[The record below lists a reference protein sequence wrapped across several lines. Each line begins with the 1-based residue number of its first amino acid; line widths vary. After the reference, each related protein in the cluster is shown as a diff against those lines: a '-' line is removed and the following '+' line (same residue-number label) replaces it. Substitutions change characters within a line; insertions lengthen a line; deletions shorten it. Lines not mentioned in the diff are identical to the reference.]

1 MNKINLVFFIVFQ
14 FCALQLFS
22 QKKYPFIQYDS
33 NKIIHA
39 TDSSDFIAFYNKI
52 DGLKN
57 GSLKKVTIAHYGGS
71 HIQAGQWT
79 EVLAD
84 SFQALGNFRGG
95 GAFAFPYRIAN
106 TNGPPFYRSL
116 STGTW
121 TRCRCVPSELCAPLG
136 MAGIVAVNNDLDA
149 SFGMQLKTNGHI
161 QSFTSI
167 RVYHNFN
174 PSFTFDIGSG
184 FPVPAKRL
192 EVPEM
197 GYTLFEFAVPV
208 DSVNFKLHKIDNK
221 QRDFILRGFSIQ
233 NEEPGFY
240 FASMGVNGAS
250 TKSYIN
256 CSEFTKEL
264 MSLKPDLFI
273 FSIGVNDAQD
283 LDFNAEDFIKRYD
296 SLVAIVKQVSPDCAI
311 LFTTI
316 SDNYIKRKTS
326 NSRSLATNAAIYQL
340 MEKHNAALWDMFT
353 IMGGLRS
360 IYTWYQNDLASAD
373 KIHFNTEGY
382 KLIGS
387 LMFEAISK
395 DYKANSNNQK

>member
-1 MNKINLVFFIVFQ
+1 MIKKNFLFFIFFQ
-14 FCALQLFS
+14 FCALQLFA

-39 TDSSDFIAFYNKI
+39 ADSSDFMAFYKKI

-57 GSLKKVTIAHYGGS
+57 GVLNKVTIAHYGGS

-79 EVLAD
+79 EILAD
-84 SFQALGNFRGG
+84 SFQAMGDFRGG

-136 MAGIVAVNNDLDA
+136 MAGIVAVNNDVEA
-149 SFGMQLKTNGHI
+149 SFGMQLKANEHI

-174 PSFTFDIGSG
+174 PGFIFDIGDG
-184 FPVPAKRL
+184 FPVPVKRM
-192 EVPEM
+192 EVQEF

-208 DSVNFKLHKIDNK
+208 DSVNFKLFKTDVN
-221 QRDFILRGFSIQ
+221 QRDFILRGFSIE
-233 NEEPGFY
+233 NDEPGFY

-264 MSLKPDLFI
+264 LSLKPDLFI

-296 SLVAIVKQVSPDCAI
+296 SLVAIVKNVSPDCAI

-360 IYTWYQNDLASAD
+360 IYTWYQNGLASAD
-373 KIHFNTEGY
+373 RIHFNKEGY
-382 KLIGS
+382 QLIGN

-395 DYKANSNNQK
+395 SYNSNSITLK

>member
-1 MNKINLVFFIVFQ
+1 MSKKYFYFFLFFQ

-39 TDSSDFIAFYNKI
+39 ADSSDFIAFYKKI

-57 GSLKKVTIAHYGGS
+57 GALKRVTIAHYGGS

-84 SFQALGNFRGG
+84 SFQALGDFKGG
-95 GAFAFPYRIAN
+95 GAFTFPFRVVN
-106 TNGPPFYRSL
+106 TNGPPFYRSI

-121 TRCRCVPSELCAPLG
+121 VRCRCVPSELCAPLG
-136 MAGIVAVNNDLDA
+136 MAGIAAVNNDAFA
-149 SFGMQLKTNGHI
+149 SFGMKLKTNNHI
-161 QSFTSI
+161 QSFSSI
-167 RVYHNFN
+167 KVYHNFN
-174 PSFTFDIGSG
+174 PSFTFDIVKGY
-184 FPVPAKRL
+184 PVPAKRI
-192 EVPEM
+192 EVQEF

-208 DSVNFKLHKIDNK
+208 DSINFSLQKKDNT
-221 QRDFILRGFSIQ
+221 QRDFILRGFSIE

-240 FASMGVNGAS
+240 FATMGVNGAS

-296 SLVAIVKQVSPDCAI
+296 SMVALVKSVSPDCAI

-326 NSRSLATNAAIYQL
+326 NSRSLATNAAIYHL

-382 KLIGS
+382 KLIGY

-395 DYKANSNNQK
+395 DYRENSVTQK